1 MSKSGS
7 HPHLL
12 EELERAE
19 SVLGDLLAT
28 LVSLNAVLKPIEQD
42 MKVTDFASNGEYVQG
57 LSDGIVCVPSG
68 LIQGDPLQR
77 IVAERERG
85 QKLPALVKA
94 GDRSESPVIVESI
107 VNMLHAEDEKKPLE
121 YVVNLRWAE
130 FPAILEKENTIIIGD
145 RYVSG
150 SPIDITKLQK
160 RLEDLNFLVL
170 RDNGEFGGGPLIY
183 EIIKSFED
191 RLNLLAVELTL
202 SRSAANKRESVVEI
216 LEMLATL

>member
-7 HPHLL
+7 RPHLL
-12 EELERAE
+12 RELERAE
-19 SVLGDLLAT
+19 SVLEDLLAT
-28 LVSLNAVLKPIEQD
+28 LASLNAVLKPIEQD

-57 LSDGIVCVPSG
+57 VSRGIVCVPSG
-68 LIQGDPLQR
+68 LIQGDPLQQ
-77 IVAERERG
+77 IIAERERG
-85 QKLPALVKA
+85 RKFPALIKA
-94 GDRSESPVIVESI
+94 GNRSESPIIVESI

-121 YVVNLRWAE
+121 YVINLRWAE
-130 FPAILEKENTIIIGD
+130 FPAILEKENTIIIGN
-145 RYVSG
+145 RYMSG
-150 SPIDITKLQK
+150 SSIEMTNLQK
-160 RLEDLNFLVL
+160 RLEDLHFLVF

-202 SRSAANKRESVVEI
+202 SRCAANKREPVVGL

>member
-7 HPHLL
+7 HPQLL

-57 LSDGIVCVPSG
+57 VSRGIVCVPSG
-68 LIQGDPLQR
+68 LIQGDPLQQ
-77 IVAERERG
+77 IIAEREKGR
-85 QKLPALVKA
+85 KFPALIKA
-94 GDRSESPVIVESI
+94 GNRSESPVIVESI
-107 VNMLHAEDEKKPLE
+107 VNMLHAEDEKKLLE
-121 YVVNLRWAE
+121 FVINLRWAE
-130 FPAILEKENTIIIGD
+130 FPAVLEKENTIIIGN
-145 RYVSG
+145 RYMSG
-150 SPIDITKLQK
+150 SPTEMANLQK

-191 RLNLLAVELTL
+191 RLNLLVVELTL
-202 SRSAANKRESVVEI
+202 SRSSANKRESVVDI